1 MYLRTTARAN
11 KDGSVVR
18 YLALAHNQRVGA
30 ATKANVLLNLGRED
44 RLDPD
49 GLRRLVRSINR
60 YLGEPDTD
68 GTDAGTDAAAATGT
82 DTSAEGLRLIS
93 SRPAGAA
100 WLLDGL
106 WKALDVDTA
115 LRTVLGGRRF
125 TTDVERV
132 LFALVANRAI
142 DPSSKLAAAEWAS
155 HDVAI
160 PGLDGMDEDQA
171 YRAMDLL
178 IEADTDAS
186 VQEAVFFAVA
196 DLLNLEVDLLFF
208 DTTSTYFE
216 RDTEDPDPEPGVDG
230 EGGSGGFRRYGHS
243 KDHRR
248 DLPQIVIGLAVT
260 REGIPVRCWCWPGN
274 TADQAILPEVRD
286 GLRGWRLGR
295 VVTVVDRGFSSRENL
310 AYLQRAGGHYI
321 AGERMR
327 DGNTHA
333 AEALSRQGRYQ
344 QVRDNLRVKEVKL
357 DSTPGVR
364 WIICHNPDEA
374 ERDAA
379 QREAAIARIRAELD
393 RISAARTRTREQ
405 ARTRRAGAAAL
416 SAAARTKA
424 DRKAAAEEAAH
435 VKAECALR
443 EHPALGRWLRQT
455 PSGRLQLDRAKITA
469 EARLDGKYLLSTS
482 DPDLSAEDV
491 ALGYKNLLEAERGF
505 RDLKS
510 TIELR
515 PVFHRLEPRIR
526 AHVLLCWLA
535 LLLIR
540 VAERRTGQTWRQIN
554 RELGRLHAI
563 TLSGPAGTVVQTT
576 EPTTAQASILRA
588 CSLTPPPRITTL
600 EPAEQQK
607 RPQPASGRAWT
618 HACILAPSPF
628 SQVNPRIRRPRLPT
642 NCGTRVPYGATN
654 PARTKGKGQERP
666 DTHKVVTAASASDP
680 RAHYEQPDLRQAR
693 LVGCTLDD

>member
-60 YLGEPDTD
+60 YLGAPNTD
-68 GTDAGTDAAAATGT
+68 GTDAAAVTGADTVTD
-82 DTSAEGLRLIS
+82 GLRLMS

-100 WLLDGL
+100 WLLHGL

-115 LRTVLGGRRF
+115 LRKVLGGRRF
-125 TTDVERV
+125 STDVERV

-142 DPSSKLAAAEWAS
+142 DPASKLAAAEWAS
-155 HDVAI
+155 CDVAI

-178 IEADTDAS
+178 VEADTDAS

-208 DTTSTYFE
+208 DTTSTYFQ
-216 RDTEDPDPEPGVDG
+216 RDTEDPDPDPDG
-230 EGGSGGFRRYGHS
+230 EDESPGFRRYGHS

-274 TADQAILPEVRD
+274 TNDQAILPEVKD

-310 AYLQRAGGHYI
+310 AYLRRAGGHYI

-327 DGNTHA
+327 DGSAHA

-344 QVRDNLRVKEVKL
+344 SVRDNLRVKEVRI
-357 DSTPGVR
+357 DSTPGIR

-374 ERDAA
+374 ERDQAA
-379 QREAAIARIRAELD
+379 RDAAITRIITELD
-393 RISAARTRTREQ
+393 RITTARTRAREQ
-405 ARTRRAGAAAL
+405 ARARRAESATT
-416 SAAARTKA
+416 SAAARKKA
-424 DRKAAAEEAAH
+424 ERTAEFDEAAH

-455 PSGRLQLDRAKITA
+455 PSGRLVLDRAKITA

-515 PVFHRLEPRIR
+515 PVFHRIEPRIR

-540 VAERRTGQTWRQIN
+540 VAERRTGQTWRTIA

-563 TLSGPAGTVVQTT
+563 TLAGPAGTVVQTT
-576 EPTTAQASILRA
+576 EPTTAQLHILRA
-588 CSLTPPPRITTL
+588 CELTPPPRITTL
-600 EPAEQQK
+600 D
-607 RPQPASGRAWT
+607 
-618 HACILAPSPF
+618 
-628 SQVNPRIRRPRLPT
+628 PT
-642 NCGTRVPYGATN
+642 
-654 PARTKGKGQERP
+654 
-666 DTHKVVTAASASDP
+666 
-680 RAHYEQPDLRQAR
+680 
-693 LVGCTLDD
+693 

>member
-60 YLGEPDTD
+60 YLGEPDTG
-68 GTDAGTDAAAATGT
+68 GTDAPAATGA
-82 DTSAEGLRLIS
+82 DTALPILRLIC

-100 WLLDGL
+100 WLLHGL

-115 LRTVLGGRRF
+115 LRKVLGGRRF
-125 TTDVERV
+125 STDVERV

-160 PGLDGMDEDQA
+160 PDLDGMDDDQA

-178 IEADTDAS
+178 IEADTDAK

-216 RDTEDPDPEPGVDG
+216 RDTEDPDPADG
-230 EGGSGGFRRYGHS
+230 QAEDGTGASAGGFRRYGHS

-248 DLPQIVIGLAVT
+248 DLPQIIIGLEVT

-274 TADQAILPEVRD
+274 TNDQAILPEVKD

-327 DGNTHA
+327 DGSAHA

-357 DSTPGVR
+357 DSTPGIR
-364 WIICHNPDEA
+364 WILCHNPDEA
-374 ERDAA
+374 DRDQAA
-379 QREAAIARIRAELD
+379 RDAAIARITAELD
-393 RISAARTRTREQ
+393 RISLARTRAREQ
-405 ARTRRAGAAAL
+405 ARTRRAATTSTATTSTAAW
-416 SAAARTKA
+416 
-424 DRKAAAEEAAH
+424 RKAEAQAEREEAAH

-469 EARLDGKYLLSTS
+469 EAKLDGKYLLSTS
-482 DPDLSAEDV
+482 DPDLTAEDV

-540 VAERRTGQTWRQIN
+540 VAERRTGHTWPTIA

-563 TLSGPAGTVVQTT
+563 TLTGPAGTVVQTT
-576 EPTTAQASILRA
+576 ELTTAQSSILRTCGLA
-588 CSLTPPPRITTL
+588 PPPRITTL
-600 EPAEQQK
+600 
-607 RPQPASGRAWT
+607 
-618 HACILAPSPF
+618 
-628 SQVNPRIRRPRLPT
+628 
-642 NCGTRVPYGATN
+642 
-654 PARTKGKGQERP
+654 
-666 DTHKVVTAASASDP
+666 DP
-680 RAHYEQPDLRQAR
+680 
-693 LVGCTLDD
+693 V